1 MKKLI
6 IIPVMAA
13 LLFVAADSFAQGFG
27 VKGSF
32 NMFNLSEKD
41 AQGDKVENKM
51 LPVFDAG
58 VFYEFG
64 IAPEFYIRPEL
75 LFAQKG
81 GQYEGVNETKARISY
96 LEVPVLFL
104 YKGGLGDSHVLL
116 GFGPYLSYGLMG
128 KVKSDAAEVDVKFK
142 SDVSATD
149 ALSALYVKP
158 FDFGAKLMAGY
169 EFNGGLSLALNA
181 SYGMSNIE
189 PKVAGNTLDSSTKNV
204 GFGLT
209 LGYRFGGK

>member
-81 GQYEGVNETKARISY
+81 AKQELTEAKELISY
-96 LEVPVLFL
+96 LELPILFL

-116 GFGPYLSYGLMG
+116 GFGPYISYGIIG
-128 KVKSDAAEVDVKFK
+128 DHFK
-142 SDVSATD
+142 NDK
-149 ALSALYVKP
+149 YKP
-158 FDFGAKLMAGY
+158 LDFGGKLMAGY
-169 EFNGGLSLALNA
+169 EFKGGISASLNT
-181 SYGMSNIE
+181 SYGLTDIE
-189 PKVAGNTLDSSTKNV
+189 NDDLDSSTKNV